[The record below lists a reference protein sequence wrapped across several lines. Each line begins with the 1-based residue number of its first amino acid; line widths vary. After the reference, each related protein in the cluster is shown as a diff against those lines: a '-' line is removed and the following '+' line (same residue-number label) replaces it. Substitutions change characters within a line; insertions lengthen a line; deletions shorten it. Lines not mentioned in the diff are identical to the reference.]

1 MWWYRWW
8 CTTIIIIAVFLASL
22 QEVRCKVHGCGN
34 GNVLHRALLQTQ
46 QCVNRHDFEGVLH
59 QDPFETQLIRP
70 EQRQI
75 VRTHRS
81 CVVQA
86 KAVVQ

>member
-1 MWWYRWW
+1 MWWWW

-22 QEVRCKVHGCGN
+22 QEVRCKVHGN